1 MNCPSLALFQEEL
14 GLSHQFT
21 AAQAYKSSSSS
32 AALVAAP
39 RDGPSGHWMFTEPSP
54 L

>member
-1 MNCPSLALFQEEL
+1 MFSDRGVMVQPLIS
-14 GLSHQFT
+14 
-21 AAQAYKSSSSS
+21 AQAYKSSSSS

-39 RDGPSGHWMFTEPSP
+39 SDGPSGHWMFTEPSP